1 MVAIPG
7 NGTRPWRAQYVRFD
21 GRAGNNARYGM
32 LLRDLDPLGENTITS
47 RASCPAFTLT
57 RSADGMYVSAEL
69 EYYFRVNGAE
79 YRPTPSTAFRGRFT
93 QYRGLFDV
101 CLAR

>member
-1 MVAIPG
+1 MHSSAPS
-7 NGTRPWRAQYVRFD
+7 TWRRSSIV
-21 GRAGNNARYGM
+21 
-32 LLRDLDPLGENTITS
+32 S
-47 RASCPAFTLT
+47 ASCPAVTLT
-57 RSADGMYVSAEL
+57 RSADGMYVSTEL